1 MRNTASP
8 DLAELLRDP
17 TLVNN
22 LPPEAIPTVLCQLA
36 ALQSAL
42 AARLLTTPSGNR
54 QPLNAPEHGDRL
66 LTAEEAGPLMGVNRR
81 WLYRHAK
88 GLPFTKRLSRKALRF
103 SEKGLRRWLA
113 ARTT

>member
-1 MRNTASP
+1 VRKPP
-8 DLAELLRDP
+8 DLVDLLRDP
-17 TLVNN
+17 TLVND
-22 LPPEAIPTVLCQLA
+22 LPPEAVPTLLCQLA

-66 LTAEEAGPLMGVNRR
+66 LTVEEVGPLMGVTPR

-88 GLPFTKRLSRKALRF
+88 RLPFTKRLSRKALRF